1 MVALL
6 NTVNQAGV
14 ALVKS
19 FEGCR
24 LTAYLCPAGV
34 WTIGY
39 GHTGPEVIAG
49 LVWTQ
54 AQADAALISDLA
66 HAAHAVTGYVTS
78 AIDDNQFSA
87 LASFVFNLGAGSLH
101 GSTLLKKL
109 NDRDYEGAAN
119 EFLKWDFVDGQANSG
134 LARRRFAER
143 DLFLTSESA

>member
-1 MVALL
+1 M
-6 NTVNQAGV
+6 NTVTQNGIN
-14 ALVKS
+14 LVEK

-24 LTAYLCPAGV
+24 LTAYLCPAKV

-39 GHTGPEVIAG
+39 GHTGPEVVQG

-54 AQADAALISDLA
+54 QQADDALTADLT
-66 HAAHAVTGYVTS
+66 HAAVAVSDYVTV
-78 AIDDNQFSA
+78 ALNDNQFSA

-109 NDRDYEGAAN
+109 NAGDYDGAAN
-119 EFLKWDFVDGQANSG
+119 AFLKWDFVDGQASPG

-143 DLFLTSESA
+143 ELFVTAAA

>member
-1 MVALL
+1 M
-6 NTVNQAGV
+6 NTVNQAGI
-14 ALVKS
+14 ALVEK

-24 LTAYLCPAGV
+24 LTAYLCPANV

-39 GHTGPEVIAG
+39 GHTGPDVFEG

-54 AQADAALISDLA
+54 AQADAALTADLG
-66 HAAHAVTGYVTS
+66 HAAHAVAGYIAV
-78 AIDDNQFSA
+78 AVNDNQFSA

-109 NDRDYEGAAN
+109 NAGDYAGAAN
-119 EFLKWDFVDGQANSG
+119 EFLKWDFVDGQASPG

-143 DLFLTSESA
+143 ELFVTVA